1 MKADVALQTLA
12 ASELFSDLSEA
23 ELRELEQSTR
33 LIMLRRGELLYMQGD
48 PRRSLHQLKSGRIK
62 LSRISVDGKEFILDL
77 VAPGEI
83 FGEMTLLEDEP
94 RDTMAVALEDSQVL
108 AISVAKIEALLQR
121 RPELIWKVAKLIGRR
136 RKRFESRMASLLFK
150 KVPSR
155 LASVLLELGEEH
167 GTSDSRGMLLPIQ
180 LNQQE
185 IGNLIG
191 ASREIVN
198 QTLADFRRR
207 GFIGQEGRQL
217 IIRHQQP
224 LQQL

>member
-1 MKADVALQTLA
+1 MKADIAVQTFK
-12 ASELFSDLSEA
+12 ASELFGDLSEA

-33 LIMLRRGELLYMQGD
+33 LVMLRRGEALYLEGD
-48 PRRSLHQLKSGRIK
+48 PRSSLHQLGSGRIK

-83 FGEMTLLEDEP
+83 FGEMTLLDDEP

-108 AISVAKIEALLQR
+108 AIPVAKLEALLQR
-121 RPELIWKVAKLIGRR
+121 RPELAWKVAKLIGRH
-136 RKRFESRMASLLFK
+136 RKRFESRVASLLFK
-150 KVPSR
+150 KVQSR
-155 LASVLLELGEEH
+155 LAGLLLELGEEY
-167 GTSDSRGMLLPIQ
+167 GTRDSRGMLLQIQ

-185 IGNLIG
+185 LGNLIG

-198 QTLADFRRR
+198 QTLSDFRRR

-217 IIRHQQP
+217 IIRHHQP